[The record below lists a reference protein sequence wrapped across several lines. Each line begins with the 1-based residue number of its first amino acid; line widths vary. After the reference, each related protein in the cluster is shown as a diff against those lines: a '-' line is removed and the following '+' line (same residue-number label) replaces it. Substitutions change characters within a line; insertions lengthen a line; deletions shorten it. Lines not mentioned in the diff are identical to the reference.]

1 MFVCTYAYYTILTRL
16 QEYESYQVLT
26 HVCGLVFTRLVI
38 FLADHADADIVGM
51 VHAHDLDASAT
62 VCGLVSETL

>member
-16 QEYESYQVLT
+16 QEYESYHVLT
-26 HVCGLVFTRLVI
+26 HVWCSHDLLS
-38 FLADHADADIVGM
+38 LADHVDADIVGM
-51 VHAHDLDASAT
+51 VHAHDLDASTT